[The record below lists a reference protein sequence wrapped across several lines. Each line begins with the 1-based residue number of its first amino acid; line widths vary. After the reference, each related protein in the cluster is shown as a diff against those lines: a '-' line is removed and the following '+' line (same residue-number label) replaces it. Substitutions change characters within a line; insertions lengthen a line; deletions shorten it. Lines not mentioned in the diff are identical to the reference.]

1 MGFRV
6 STLRRSKVGKWLGR
20 MAIPADVRERYGK
33 REDKTSWPA
42 THSLAEA
49 QALHAEW
56 LSGVIG
62 KIAELRREAAEAPV
76 VLTRQR
82 ARALAGE
89 WYREMVA
96 AEDGSMDLDPEWD
109 WEATRA
115 NYFEEEYDEATGET
129 RYVPNVAVVAER
141 DALLRRFD
149 MKVTPASAEL
159 LLGEL
164 AELNLAY
171 MARLQRRDAGV
182 TDYDPLLMGLPVGD
196 VPQAAPP
203 RREKVLPAVSIKG
216 LFERYASSGA
226 MAPHTVAKWRAAI
239 NSFVEHLGHDDA
251 AAVSRSDV
259 ASWFSSLVEKG
270 LAVKTIRAT
279 YRAAAAR
286 VFKIAHGNGLVGENP
301 VDRVEVIGP
310 KAVQARRKDISDAEA
325 QLILAAALQSQPN
338 GLSARH
344 ALARRWVPWV
354 CAYTGA
360 RVGEIAQLR
369 AGDIRQ
375 EDGVWVFHITPEA
388 GSVKTAKA
396 RSVPIHSH
404 LIDQGVLALARAGD
418 KTPLFYDPEAARK
431 ESVTQPQA
439 KQLGGKLA
447 KWVRSLGVTDVE
459 SPNQGWRH
467 RWKSQARL
475 HGVDPEARDVIP
487 GHAPGKEGSKYGDAG
502 YPLVALKAEIE
513 KLPRYGAEGQRC

>member
-6 STLRRSKVGKWLGR
+6 STLSRSKRGKWLGR
-20 MAIPADVRERYGK
+20 VAIPADVRDRYGK
-33 REDKTSWPA
+33 REDKTSWEA
-42 THSLAEA
+42 TLSLGEA
-49 QALHAEW
+49 QAMHAEW
-56 LSGVIG
+56 LAGVKGRIE
-62 KIAELRREAAEAPV
+62 ELRREAAEAPV

-89 WYREMVA
+89 WYRAVVA
-96 AEDGSMDLDPEWD
+96 SESGMPDLNLEWD

-115 NYFEEEYDEATGET
+115 NYFEEEYDDASGEV
-129 RYVPNVAVVAER
+129 RYRPAASIIAER
-141 DALLRRFD
+141 DALLESRNMR
-149 MKVTPASAEL
+149 VTADSADL
-159 LLGEL
+159 LLSEL
-164 AELNLAY
+164 AELHLAY
-171 MARLQRRDAGV
+171 LERLRRQDAGAV
-182 TDYDPLLMGLPVGD
+182 DADPILHELPMD
-196 VPQAAPP
+196 VPSLAVPRARQPAQAG
-203 RREKVLPAVSIKG
+203 VSIKG
-216 LFERYASSGA
+216 LFEKHAASGA
-226 MAPHTVAKWRAAI
+226 MVPHTIGKWRAAI
-239 NSFVEHLGHDDA
+239 NSLVDHLGHDDA
-251 AAVSRSDV
+251 AAVTRMNV
-259 ASWFSSLVEKG
+259 ASWFSSLIEKG
-270 LAVKTIRAT
+270 LAVKTVRAT

-286 VFKIAHGNGLVGENP
+286 VFKIAHGNGQIGENP

-310 KAVQARRKDISDAEA
+310 KAAQARRKDISDSEA
-325 QLILAAALQSQPN
+325 QLILKAALKPQSE
-338 GLSARH
+338 GLSERH
-344 ALARRWVPWV
+344 ALARRWVPWI

-360 RVGEIAQLR
+360 RVGEITQMR
-369 AGDIRQ
+369 ASDIRQ

-404 LIDQGVLALARAGD
+404 LIEQGVLALARAGD

-431 ESVTQPQA
+431 ESATQPQA
-439 KQLGGKLA
+439 KQLGSKLA

-459 SPNQGWRH
+459 SPNHGWRH

-513 KLPRYGAEGQRC
+513 KLPRYQR